1 MTINASFTFQF
12 QRYINFQSTV
22 RYPWKLAVRL
32 QTISLTSIETWFFML
47 TFTPRAIDSQAKG
60 NFSIYR
66 NSRNISCSWFVR
78 RFSTRPFFPPRPFE
92 SHVIVYL
99 QPPGQKQYRW
109 DSFSCTKRPVT
120 WLHKENYKVTRTRPN
135 NDLLST
141 IIIHFRHFHKI
152 NHREFTVLLLLT
164 IIVQLDGCVKG
175 YLRGWFSRNW

>member
-1 MTINASFTFQF
+1 MKTRTEITNNLINLYQNVIFHAHFHPTCDRFPGKGKFFYLSKLSKYILLVIRSPLFHSSFLPS
-12 QRYINFQSTV
+12 STL
-22 RYPWKLAVRL
+22 W
-32 QTISLTSIETWFFML
+32 E
-47 TFTPRAIDSQAKG
+47 
-60 NFSIYR
+60 
-66 NSRNISCSWFVR
+66 
-78 RFSTRPFFPPRPFE
+78 
-92 SHVIVYL
+92 HVIVYL

-164 IIVQLDGCVKG
+164 IIVQLDGCVKR